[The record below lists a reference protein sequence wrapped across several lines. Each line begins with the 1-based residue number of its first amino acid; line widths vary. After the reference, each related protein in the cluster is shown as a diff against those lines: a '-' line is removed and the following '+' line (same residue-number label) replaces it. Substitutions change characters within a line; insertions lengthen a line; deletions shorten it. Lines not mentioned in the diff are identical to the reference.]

1 VKLPSRNLSQRL
13 VLYGL
18 GAGAVTA
25 GVAYA
30 GKHKPNN
37 HISYSGPLE
46 FSDNTI
52 HFDLQNMTPPS
63 TSFNSGDDFKMK
75 SDCSNSKAKI
85 KGEGNYN
92 PEIGA
97 SIRYSRPYAFKFSQ
111 NAVIGTQNFYSTAY
125 FNDLG
130 AGPTV
135 SSINGA
141 SGSGNDAGDWQPG
154 DRGFLALRITIDCN
168 NYFGWADVTLNNLD
182 CDGPVFT
189 LHSYALNTEPNET
202 IKAGEIKEKKKHL
215 MLAAPTC
222 TPTPSPTP
230 TPTPT
235 PTPSLGSPV
244 GASVAAISLLLAGAS
259 GVTTLKRR
267 NSSSS
272 I

>member
-18 GAGAVTA
+18 GAGAVGI
-25 GVAYA
+25 GVASA
-30 GKHKPNN
+30 GKHKPN

-63 TSFNSGDDFKMK
+63 SSFNSGDDFKMK

-85 KGEGNYN
+85 TGEGNYS

-97 SIRYSRPYAFKFSQ
+97 SIRYSRPYAFKLSQ
-111 NAVIGTQNFYSTAY
+111 NAVIGTQNFYGTAY
-125 FNDLG
+125 FND
-130 AGPTV
+130 
-135 SSINGA
+135 IY
-141 SGSGNDAGDWQPG
+141 SGESDGFGNDAGDWHPG

-168 NYFGWADVTLNNLD
+168 NFFGWADVTLNNLD

-189 LHSYALNTEPNET
+189 LNGYALNTEPNET

-215 MLAAPTC
+215 MLPAPTC

-235 PTPSLGSPV
+235 PIPSQ
-244 GASVAAISLLLAGAS
+244 GAAVAAIALLVAGAS
-259 GVTTLKRR
+259 GVTSLKQRR